1 MHACT
6 DTLDHA
12 AAWTLADSCSHKP
25 SPQPHGHATQ
35 QCTRLCAGRAA
46 ASDSYTRLAMT
57 CPALTVPFISIHT
70 WRNNNHDLLVNG
82 LDQFFFTFG
91 SQTALSSRVS
101 DARYLQEEAAA
112 LQYSTCVY
120 RTIIRTEFPNSTGG
134 KWKKKMLSWWFGWL
148 LRNTSTT
155 HTVHRRKKQD
165 KKNLTFVLHNEWH
178 ALTHTVPYFSFYHSQ
193 PPPGQEGTIC

>member
-6 DTLDHA
+6 GTLDHA
-12 AAWTLADSCSHKP
+12 AAWTLVDSCSHKP

-120 RTIIRTEFPNSTGG
+120 RTIIRTEFRNSTGG
-134 KWKKKMLSWWFGWL
+134 KWKKNAFLVVRLAFKKHLNDAHSPPL
-148 LRNTSTT
+148 
-155 HTVHRRKKQD
+155 KKQD

-193 PPPGQEGTIC
+193 PLPGQEGTIC